1 MAITAQAPG
10 ATWGRWNEQSQVDLC
25 YMDMSGVLQ
34 SLDPRATS
42 SAGLTR
48 SILTPAYVTT
58 NNFSSATSNML
69 NTNQQFHQSIT
80 PYGYT
85 SFSNGTSTT
94 VVPTYGANYIQ
105 QRALPRLTQYDGE
118 DIRDLTMAK
127 RSAPRG
133 FITESQSLSPS
144 IKPEKPEL
152 MWKAPQSSASYV
164 SPVPEAS
171 KTISSNIRIDG
182 TTEAEFGTEV
192 DTLMKM
198 IQSKAQV
205 SSSNPDSTLNSGD
218 QSMPLVG
225 VPCTLPYLQSS
236 TKRSKHEAGV
246 QHKLT
251 FGELQEEKDITTI
264 RKKRFRC
271 TVANCKKRF
280 LQKTHLEIHQRSHNG
295 ARPYVSL
302 IRSALLL
309 GARSNNLKACRFP
322 ECNRSFS
329 QQGNL
334 RTHERR
340 HTGEKPFACP
350 KCDKR
355 FGQRGNV
362 AAHQIVHDNRK
373 PYHCKLDDC
382 RKQFTQRGN
391 LKSHQN
397 KYHTATLRRLTSK
410 FANLSDAEKITS
422 ADKELWEYF
431 AALYKNSNKGIKG
444 RGKDRRVG
452 LVPRCALPTHPTSPS
467 YSSSSPSSSPSS
479 ACTPQPKF
487 EPRQTYTMTHSHNP
501 MFRSAHHGLP
511 LLNEMVGMGSAPM
524 MQVGMNHASN
534 NQQHNKRAGD
544 RFDGYYEADTSSE
557 LSPSCYDGSPATSF
571 SSADARANALAFGD
585 RLY

>member
-34 SLDPRATS
+34 SLDPRATT

-48 SILTPAYVTT
+48 PILTPAYVTT
-58 NNFSSATSNML
+58 NTYSSASSTML
-69 NTNQQFHQSIT
+69 NNSQHFHQGIS

-94 VVPTYGANYIQ
+94 ILPTYGANYIQ
-105 QRALPRLTQYDGE
+105 QRALPRLAQYDGE
-118 DIRDLTMAK
+118 EIRDLNMAK
-127 RSAPRG
+127 RSTPRG
-133 FITESQSLSPS
+133 FITGTQSPSPS

-152 MWKAPQSSASYV
+152 MWKAPRSSESYV

-171 KTISSNIRIDG
+171 KTISSNVRIDG

-198 IQSKAQV
+198 IQSKGQDSSAQ
-205 SSSNPDSTLNSGD
+205 PDSFNSED

-225 VPCTLPYLQSS
+225 VPCVPPYLQSS
-236 TKRSKHEAGV
+236 THRSKHEASG
-246 QHKLT
+246 QNKLT
-251 FGELQEEKDITTI
+251 FGELQEEKDVTTI

-295 ARPYVSL
+295 ARPY
-302 IRSALLL
+302 
-309 GARSNNLKACRFP
+309 ACRFP
-322 ECNRSFS
+322 DCNRSFS

-397 KYHTATLRRLTSK
+397 KYHTATLRRLTTR
-410 FANLSDAEKITS
+410 FANMSDADKITS

-452 LVPRCALPTHPTSPS
+452 LVTRLALPNHPTSPS

-487 EPRQTYTMTHSHNP
+487 EPRQPYTMTHAPNP
-501 MFRSAHHGLP
+501 VFRPAHHGLP
-511 LLNEMVGMGSAPM
+511 LLNDMAGMGSAPM
-524 MQVGMNHASN
+524 MHMGMNHGPSQH
-534 NQQHNKRAGD
+534 QQHQQKRGD
-544 RFDGYYEADTSSE
+544 RFDTYYEADNSSE
-557 LSPSCYDGSPATSF
+557 LS
-571 SSADARANALAFGD
+571 SSR
-585 RLY
+585 RR

>member
-218 QSMPLVG
+218 QSMPL
-225 VPCTLPYLQSS
+225 
-236 TKRSKHEAGV
+236 
-246 QHKLT
+246 
-251 FGELQEEKDITTI
+251 EEKDITTI

-295 ARPYVSL
+295 ARPY
-302 IRSALLL
+302 
-309 GARSNNLKACRFP
+309 ACRFP